1 MLVLTFTL
9 QNHLKKIESALIDTI
24 DDFKKNPHSP
34 CSFNRLRES
43 RIYWAAHVNLVR
55 SLKRI
60 IYEIQSRRKKIKH
73 KHIERDQNPKNLLD
87 EEFQMRHKM

>member
-1 MLVLTFTL
+1 MLVLIFTL

-43 RIYWAAHVNLVR
+43 RIYWAAHVKTKFE
-55 SLKRI
+55 SLSILSISNILK
-60 IYEIQSRRKKIKH
+60 
-73 KHIERDQNPKNLLD
+73 
-87 EEFQMRHKM
+87 